1 TFDAL
6 AAPVPGDKIE
16 IGEGMDYTN
25 EYAQTFSDD
34 NFGKNVAG
42 VNDLYADGTLPPGY
56 TTKGDVVLN
65 TAGKSVRG
73 STMYL
78 GTGKGSNVYLY
89 KAAFASKEQLYF
101 TMGHEYLH
109 AGYFSTGLMNTKS
122 QHASIYK
129 WEAQQAKLWGF
140 NETYYARRYVAYK
153 SHYNAAYNY
162 KNLGF
167 FLLSIKPW

>member
-1 TFDAL
+1 M
-6 AAPVPGDKIE
+6 PGDKIE

-25 EYAQTFSDD
+25 KYAQTFSDE
-34 NFGKNVAG
+34 NFGKSVAG

-56 TTKGDVVLN
+56 STKGDVVLN
-65 TAGKSVRG
+65 ANGQSVRG

-78 GTGKGSNVYLY
+78 GKGKGSNVYLY
-89 KAAFASKEQLYF
+89 RAAFTSREQLYF

-129 WEAQQAKLWGF
+129 WVAYQAKAWEF
-140 NETYYARRYVAYK
+140 NEAYYAHRYVSYKPYYNSAYDYSK
-153 SHYNAAYNY
+153 
-162 KNLGF
+162 LGF
-167 FLLSIKPW
+167 FILSIRPW